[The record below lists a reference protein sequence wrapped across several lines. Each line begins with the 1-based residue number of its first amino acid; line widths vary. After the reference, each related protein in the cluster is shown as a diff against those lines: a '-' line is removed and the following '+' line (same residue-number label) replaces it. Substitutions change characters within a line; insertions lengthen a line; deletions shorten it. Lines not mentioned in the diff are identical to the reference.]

1 MLFGQSKPKEEVVS
15 RISPKKVIRSSFRL
29 TDSVEY
35 TMEESLA
42 ELESRNEVNQE
53 DTMQKM
59 EETDVKDEEDDL
71 GVDLKLMENVKMIE
85 DKGIVENVNEEDEQI
100 GEDLDVCDVLGEDL
114 DLKKCDQRE
123 ELNAT
128 GKIY

>member
-1 MLFGQSKPKEEVVS
+1 MLIGQSKPKEEVVS

-35 TMEESLA
+35 TVEESLA

-85 DKGIVENVNEEDEQI
+85 DKGIVENGNEEDEQI

-114 DLKKCDQRE
+114 DLKKCDQME

-128 GKIY
+128 GKIF

>member
-1 MLFGQSKPKEEVVS
+1 
-15 RISPKKVIRSSFRL
+15 
-29 TDSVEY
+29 
-35 TMEESLA
+35 MEESLA

-71 GVDLKLMENVKMIE
+71 GVDLKLMENVKMME

>member
-1 MLFGQSKPKEEVVS
+1 
-15 RISPKKVIRSSFRL
+15 
-29 TDSVEY
+29 
-35 TMEESLA
+35 MEESLA

-100 GEDLDVCDVLGEDL
+100 REDLDVCDVLGEDL

>member
-100 GEDLDVCDVLGEDL
+100 WEDLDVCDVLGEDL

>member
-1 MLFGQSKPKEEVVS
+1 MLIGQSKPKEEVFS

-42 ELESRNEVNQE
+42 ELECRNEVNQE

>member
-1 MLFGQSKPKEEVVS
+1 MLIGQSKRKEEVVS

>member
-1 MLFGQSKPKEEVVS
+1 
-15 RISPKKVIRSSFRL
+15 
-29 TDSVEY
+29 
-35 TMEESLA
+35 MEESLA

-59 EETDVKDEEDDL
+59 EATDVKDEEDDL
-71 GVDLKLMENVKMIE
+71 GVDLKLMQNVKMME

>member
-1 MLFGQSKPKEEVVS
+1 MLIGQSKPKEEVVS
-15 RISPKKVIRSSFRL
+15 RNSPKKVIRSSFRL

-35 TMEESLA
+35 TVEESLA

-71 GVDLKLMENVKMIE
+71 GVDLKLIENVKMIE

-100 GEDLDVCDVLGEDL
+100 WEDLDVCDVLGEDL

>member
-1 MLFGQSKPKEEVVS
+1 
-15 RISPKKVIRSSFRL
+15 
-29 TDSVEY
+29 
-35 TMEESLA
+35 MEESLA

-71 GVDLKLMENVKMIE
+71 GVDLKLMENVKMME

-128 GKIY
+128 GKIF

>member
-1 MLFGQSKPKEEVVS
+1 
-15 RISPKKVIRSSFRL
+15 
-29 TDSVEY
+29 
-35 TMEESLA
+35 MEESLA

-85 DKGIVENVNEEDEQI
+85 DKGIVENGNEEDEQI
-100 GEDLDVCDVLGEDL
+100 WEDLDVCDVLGEDL

-128 GKIY
+128 GKIF

>member
-71 GVDLKLMENVKMIE
+71 GVDLKLMENVKMME

>member
-1 MLFGQSKPKEEVVS
+1 MLIGQSKPKEEVVS

-42 ELESRNEVNQE
+42 ALESRNEVNQE

-128 GKIY
+128 GKIF

>member
-35 TMEESLA
+35 TVEESLA
-42 ELESRNEVNQE
+42 EMESRNEVNQE

-59 EETDVKDEEDDL
+59 EATDVKDEEDDL
-71 GVDLKLMENVKMIE
+71 GVDLKLMENVKMME

>member
-1 MLFGQSKPKEEVVS
+1 
-15 RISPKKVIRSSFRL
+15 
-29 TDSVEY
+29 
-35 TMEESLA
+35 MEESLA

-114 DLKKCDQRE
+114 DLKKCDQRD

>member
-1 MLFGQSKPKEEVVS
+1 M
-15 RISPKKVIRSSFRL
+15 IRSSFRL

-35 TMEESLA
+35 TVEESLA
-42 ELESRNEVNQE
+42 EMESRNEVNQE

-59 EETDVKDEEDDL
+59 EATDVKDEEDDL
-71 GVDLKLMENVKMIE
+71 GVDLKLMQNVKMME

>member
-1 MLFGQSKPKEEVVS
+1 
-15 RISPKKVIRSSFRL
+15 
-29 TDSVEY
+29 
-35 TMEESLA
+35 MEESLA

-53 DTMQKM
+53 DTIQKM

-71 GVDLKLMENVKMIE
+71 GVDLKLMENVKMME

-128 GKIY
+128 GKIF

>member
-1 MLFGQSKPKEEVVS
+1 
-15 RISPKKVIRSSFRL
+15 
-29 TDSVEY
+29 
-35 TMEESLA
+35 MEESLA
-42 ELESRNEVNQE
+42 ELECRNEVNQE

-100 GEDLDVCDVLGEDL
+100 WEDLDVCDVLGEDL
-114 DLKKCDQRE
+114 DLKKCDQRD

>member
-1 MLFGQSKPKEEVVS
+1 M
-15 RISPKKVIRSSFRL
+15 IRSSFRL

-35 TMEESLA
+35 TVEESLA
-42 ELESRNEVNQE
+42 EMESRNEVNQE

-71 GVDLKLMENVKMIE
+71 GVDLKLMQNVKMME

>member
-1 MLFGQSKPKEEVVS
+1 
-15 RISPKKVIRSSFRL
+15 
-29 TDSVEY
+29 
-35 TMEESLA
+35 MEESLA
-42 ELESRNEVNQE
+42 ELECRNEVNQE

-114 DLKKCDQRE
+114 DLKKCDQRD

>member
-35 TMEESLA
+35 TVEESLA

-71 GVDLKLMENVKMIE
+71 GVDLKLMENVKMME

-100 GEDLDVCDVLGEDL
+100 WEDLDVCDVLGEDL

>member
-1 MLFGQSKPKEEVVS
+1 M
-15 RISPKKVIRSSFRL
+15 
-29 TDSVEY
+29 EY
-35 TMEESLA
+35 TVEESLA
-42 ELESRNEVNQE
+42 EMESRNEVNQE

-59 EETDVKDEEDDL
+59 EATDVKDEEDDL
-71 GVDLKLMENVKMIE
+71 GVDLKLMQNVKMME

-100 GEDLDVCDVLGEDL
+100 WEDLDVCDVLGEDL

-128 GKIY
+128 GKIF

>member
-1 MLFGQSKPKEEVVS
+1 
-15 RISPKKVIRSSFRL
+15 
-29 TDSVEY
+29 
-35 TMEESLA
+35 MEESLA
-42 ELESRNEVNQE
+42 EMESRNEVNQE

-59 EETDVKDEEDDL
+59 EATDVKDEEDDL

-128 GKIY
+128 GKIF

>member
-35 TMEESLA
+35 TVEESLA

>member
-1 MLFGQSKPKEEVVS
+1 
-15 RISPKKVIRSSFRL
+15 
-29 TDSVEY
+29 
-35 TMEESLA
+35 MEESLA

>member
-1 MLFGQSKPKEEVVS
+1 MLIGQSKPKEEVVS
-15 RISPKKVIRSSFRL
+15 RNSPKKVIRSSFRL

-35 TMEESLA
+35 TVEESLA

-71 GVDLKLMENVKMIE
+71 GVDLKLMENVKMME

-100 GEDLDVCDVLGEDL
+100 WEDLDVCDVLGEDL

-128 GKIY
+128 GKIF

>member
-1 MLFGQSKPKEEVVS
+1 MLIGQSKPKEEVVS
-15 RISPKKVIRSSFRL
+15 RNSPKKVIRSSFRL

-35 TMEESLA
+35 TVEESLA

-71 GVDLKLMENVKMIE
+71 GVDLKLIENDKMIE

-128 GKIY
+128 GKIF

>member
-1 MLFGQSKPKEEVVS
+1 MLIGQSKPKEEVVS
-15 RISPKKVIRSSFRL
+15 RNSPKKVIRSSFRL

>member
-1 MLFGQSKPKEEVVS
+1 
-15 RISPKKVIRSSFRL
+15 
-29 TDSVEY
+29 
-35 TMEESLA
+35 MEESLA

-128 GKIY
+128 GKIF

>member
-1 MLFGQSKPKEEVVS
+1 
-15 RISPKKVIRSSFRL
+15 
-29 TDSVEY
+29 
-35 TMEESLA
+35 MEESLA

-71 GVDLKLMENVKMIE
+71 GVDLKLIENVKMIE

-128 GKIY
+128 GKIF

>member
-1 MLFGQSKPKEEVVS
+1 MLIGQSKPKEEVVS
-15 RISPKKVIRSSFRL
+15 RNSPKKVIRSSFRL

-35 TMEESLA
+35 TVEESLA

-71 GVDLKLMENVKMIE
+71 GVDLKLIENVKMIE

-128 GKIY
+128 GKIF

>member
-1 MLFGQSKPKEEVVS
+1 MLIGQSKPKEEVVS
-15 RISPKKVIRSSFRL
+15 RNSPKKVIRSSFRL

-35 TMEESLA
+35 TVEESLA

-71 GVDLKLMENVKMIE
+71 GVDLKLVENVKMME

-100 GEDLDVCDVLGEDL
+100 WEDLDVCDVLGEDL

-128 GKIY
+128 GKIF

>member
-1 MLFGQSKPKEEVVS
+1 
-15 RISPKKVIRSSFRL
+15 
-29 TDSVEY
+29 
-35 TMEESLA
+35 MEESLA

-59 EETDVKDEEDDL
+59 EATDVKDEEDDL